1 MASPQS
7 LFDKVWDA
15 HVVQA
20 ESADFP
26 GILYVDLHL
35 LHEVTSP
42 QGFTELRRRGIEVRR
57 PDRHLA
63 TMDHSTPTTHPDA
76 SGHREFGSED
86 ARKQVDILRQNCEA
100 HGIRLLDFDNDARGI
115 VHVIGPELGVTQPG
129 MTICCGDSHTTT
141 HGAFGA
147 LAFGI
152 GSSQVGYVLAT
163 QCLLMRRPK
172 SMRITVS
179 GQLGEGV
186 GAKDLA
192 LHIIKEI
199 GVSGATGH
207 VVEYAGSAIESLD
220 MEQRMTLCNMT
231 IEAGGRSGMIA
242 VDATTIDYLKQSV
255 PDVSEGQIDRWS
267 QFVSDPGARFDEE
280 VTIDG
285 GRVRPMIT
293 WGTTPAMGIAV
304 RQPIPEP
311 KTPLE
316 RKAQEYMRSTP
327 GQGFYDAPVSKVFI
341 GSCTNGRL
349 SDLQAAAN
357 VLRGRRV
364 HDGVTM
370 LVVPGSERVKR
381 DAEAA
386 GLDKVFVNAG
396 AQWREPGCSMCI
408 AMNGDRVAPGELAVS
423 TSNRNFEGRQ
433 GSGARTVLAG
443 PSVAAACAVLG
454 RIGDLSEL
462 EAQHEVA

>member
-1 MASPQS
+1 MALPQS
-7 LFDKVWDA
+7 LFEKVWNA
-15 HVVQA
+15 HVVQP
-20 ESADFP
+20 ENDDFP

-42 QGFTELRRRGIEVRR
+42 QGFTELAQRGIRVRR

-63 TMDHSTPTTHPDA
+63 TMDHSTPTTQPD
-76 SGHREFGSED
+76 SGGERKFGSED
-86 ARKQVDILRQNCEA
+86 ARKQVDILRKNCAEQ
-100 HGIRLLDFDNDARGI
+100 GIRLLDFDNDSRGI

-172 SMRITVS
+172 SMRITVT
-179 GQLGEGV
+179 GRLREGV

-207 VVEYAGSAIESLD
+207 VVEYAGSAIEALD

-231 IEAGGRSGMIA
+231 IEAGGRSGMIG
-242 VDATTIDYLKQSV
+242 VDATTIAYLRESV
-255 PDVSEGQIDRWS
+255 SDVTAEQIDVWK
-267 QFVSDPGARFDEE
+267 QYVSDPGARFDHQ
-280 VTIDG
+280 VSIDAA
-285 GRVRPMIT
+285 RVRPMIT
-293 WGTTPAMGIAV
+293 WGTTPAMGVAV
-304 RQPIPEP
+304 RQPVPEAR
-311 KTPLE
+311 TPLE
-316 RKAQEYMRSTP
+316 RRAQDYMRSTP
-327 GQGFYDAPVSKVFI
+327 GQGFYDAAVSKVFI

-349 SDLQAAAN
+349 SDLQAAAD
-357 VLRGRRV
+357 VLRGRQI

-381 DAEAA
+381 QAEEA
-386 GLDKVFVNAG
+386 GLDRIFIDAG

-443 PSVAAACAVLG
+443 PAVAAACAVLG

-462 EAQHEVA
+462 QNQHEVA